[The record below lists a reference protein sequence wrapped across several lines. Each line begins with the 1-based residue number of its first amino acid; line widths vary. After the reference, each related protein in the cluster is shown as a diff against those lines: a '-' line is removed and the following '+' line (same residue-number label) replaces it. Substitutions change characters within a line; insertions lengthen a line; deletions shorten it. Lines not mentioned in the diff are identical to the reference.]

1 MKLIQWR
8 EDEKGEGEFKK
19 EGGKKI
25 NWLINHFSLFSPVFS
40 FFAALKISSVTNFP
54 PFSALIF
61 KFNSIEYSNKLK
73 D

>member
-25 NWLINHFSLFSPVFS
+25 NWLMNYISLFSPVFS
-40 FFAALKISSVTNFP
+40 FFAAQKIFSVTNFP